1 MTSFL
6 DACGLWNTIMLIFSS
21 YCIYLTCYVQL
32 YQFQKQ
38 WGEEKA
44 LLYSESKL
52 FSTFEKNLMFFRGK
66 KKKAKEKPWHF
77 ELFWNSPCCS
87 RNVAQELLK
96 LLWKPVK
103 SWCRCLGL
111 KRIQSSWQ
119 EIIVSTC
126 IQLDLGEFELMWSQR
141 SGREWNMV
149 KWMAL
154 MEQDLR
160 EYCSLFLSLHFC
172 WSVSTEIF
180 DCLFFHFLS
189 AAWSNSVHRNFSN
202 PFCFACW
209 LSFSNVRATR

>member
-1 MTSFL
+1 
-6 DACGLWNTIMLIFSS
+6 MLIFSS
-21 YCIYLTCYVQL
+21 YCIYLTCYIQL

-44 LLYSESKL
+44 LLYSKL
-52 FSTFEKNLMFFRGK
+52 FSTFEKNLIFSGEK
-66 KKKAKEKPWHF
+66 KKKANEKPWRF

-103 SWCRCLGL
+103 TWCRCLGL
-111 KRIQSSWQ
+111 KRIQSSWLVQ

-149 KWMAL
+149 KRMAL
-154 MEQDLR
+154 MEQDLLYSCLYNSADQCQQKPLTVSFSISYLLHGQTQSI
-160 EYCSLFLSLHFC
+160 ETFL
-172 WSVSTEIF
+172 I
-180 DCLFFHFLS
+180 LS
-189 AAWSNSVHRNFSN
+189 ALLVHCRSQMWE
-202 PFCFACW
+202 PHVKQLRKA
-209 LSFSNVRATR
+209 R